1 MNDHSH
7 LIHIGAILRRVLPLL
22 PIGSVRILALRS
34 HLHARRT
41 LTQRDPTAIV
51 SEHLLHLK
59 LPGSSANLDL
69 RSNP

>member
-7 LIHIGAILRRVLPLL
+7 LIHIGAIVRGVLPL

-59 LPGSSANLDL
+59 LPGSSAYLDL